1 MCGFESVALAAHLC
15 SHQIKHP
22 FLHRDNHT
30 VWERLVATGEGPVFQ
45 RCRAS
50 VQRAH
55 RPMLRATKVRP
66 FLLTITGLRHDGPRH
81 TSLHWTSNACRTQ
94 YDQHTQAHSTRD
106 EAQRFTH
113 TTSDRRKH
121 CPVDQSRGLLQRPK
135 RQHGRHVGLSAT
147 SHHSQLRLPYAGIS
161 PKLSVRRTRFMT
173 DVSCAWAQ
181 RLVISPAGM

>member
-1 MCGFESVALAAHLC
+1 MGSRASHSPLTSALTRSNNRSCIATTTQCGSGSWQLA
-15 SHQIKHP
+15 
-22 FLHRDNHT
+22 RT
-30 VWERLVATGEGPVFQ
+30 PVFQ